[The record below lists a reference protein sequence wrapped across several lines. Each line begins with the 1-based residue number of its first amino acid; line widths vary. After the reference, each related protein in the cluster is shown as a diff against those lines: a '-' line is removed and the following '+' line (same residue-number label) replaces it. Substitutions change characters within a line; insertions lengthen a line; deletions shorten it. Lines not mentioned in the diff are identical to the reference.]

1 MIFESFSFFSFCKK
15 GAKEDEYED
24 DFEPEPKKDEDEYAD
39 DFEAEDPPPGSDSC
53 TKTHKSYK
61 ILWILVHFLSIIIEN
76 FHSFSDLGVSNYCL
90 NIFWK

>member
-1 MIFESFSFFSFCKK
+1 MGEIRVPKCIFMLISCCFVMIFESFSFFSFCKK

-61 ILWILVHFLSIIIEN
+61 IL
-76 FHSFSDLGVSNYCL
+76 
-90 NIFWK
+90 